1 LVHFFTY
8 SVSHKKRSLSFTLIE
23 RCKMHDIY
31 PISEIIGHKIKF
43 LRERKILSLQEVANA
58 IGIDEIQQARY
69 EKGQSRIPIDKLKQ
83 YANYFEINM
92 VTFFI
97 FTEKEKKTI
106 RAYVQKKSGS

>member
-1 LVHFFTY
+1 
-8 SVSHKKRSLSFTLIE
+8 
-23 RCKMHDIY
+23 MHDIY

-97 FTEKEKKTI
+97 FTEKEKKAI
-106 RAYVQKKSGS
+106 KAYVQKKTDS